1 MSSFFGTVCDDF
13 SATVR
18 LYLKL
23 DLGLERETVLHF
35 FDRLRKDYP
44 ALSRLRRRE
53 DDTLLLEEVPQA
65 GDSRRWIRLNH
76 DALRLGHFAPP
87 NVDEVRKFGRLVM
100 SQAPFH
106 LTMGE
111 LDYDYLEVAF
121 CFDLEFDGNHD
132 QLVAD
137 TLFADHPISSF
148 LMGDQVRHV
157 LDVQPVWAI
166 ALTPNCDT
174 QARIEVKSHSHTY
187 EVRTGEYESQPVSV
201 YVTVRRYWGHAPAG
215 ELAQELDNLFDRAE
229 QLAAEKA
236 VPLVV
241 QPLAHAIASRS

>member
-1 MSSFFGTVCDDF
+1 MSSFFATVCDDF

-18 LYLKL
+18 LFLKL

-44 ALSRLRRRE
+44 SLSRLRRR
-53 DDTLLLEEVPQA
+53 DDDSLLLEEVSQV

-76 DALRLGHFAPP
+76 DCLRLGHFAPP
-87 NVDEVRKFGRLVM
+87 NLDEVTSFGRLVM

-148 LMGDQVRHV
+148 LMADQACHV
-157 LDVQPVWAI
+157 LEAQPLWGI
-166 ALTPNCDT
+166 SLSPNCDT
-174 QARIEVKSHSHTY
+174 QARIEVKSRSNTY
-187 EVRTGEYESQPVSV
+187 EVRTGEYESQPLSV
-201 YVTVRRYWGHAPAG
+201 YLTVRRYWGHSPAG
-215 ELAQELDNLFDRAE
+215 DLEQELHGLFERAE
-229 QLAAEKA
+229 QLAVDKA